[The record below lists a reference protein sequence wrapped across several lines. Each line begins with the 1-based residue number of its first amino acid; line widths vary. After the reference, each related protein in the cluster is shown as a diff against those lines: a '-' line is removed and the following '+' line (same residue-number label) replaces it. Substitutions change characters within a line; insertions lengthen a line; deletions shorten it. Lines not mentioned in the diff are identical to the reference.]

1 MNRGWKTIFGSITA
15 MIAAVVGAYFGDV
28 PISEALTTVSEGVIA
43 LGIGH
48 KLDKLRKDF
57 NPDILQPYLPDS

>member
-1 MNRGWKTIFGSITA
+1 MNRGWKTILGSITTI
-15 MIAAVVGAYFGDV
+15 IAAVVGAYLGDV
-28 PISEALTTVSEGVIA
+28 PVSEALTTVSEGVIA

-48 KLDKLRKDF
+48 KLDKLRKSP